1 LKKPD
6 TPSLSV
12 YSIINAPANVGSDTI
27 IIKEVDK
34 VAQANSDIFIKGRS
48 GCFIFKIVTIK
59 FIAPRIEE
67 IPRIF
72 APNIHISAAGPGAL
86 VIEYGG

>member
-12 YSIINAPANVGSDTI
+12 YNIINAAENVGIDTI
-27 IIKEVDK
+27 IIKEFIK

-48 GCFIFKIVTIK
+48 GCFIFRIVTIK
-59 FIAPRIEE
+59 FIEPRIEE

-72 APNIHISAAGPGAL
+72 APNTNISAAGPGAL
-86 VIEYGG
+86 IIEYGG